1 MKCDELKEVENP
13 IEWGLYY
20 NKAEVDEAIAELKHQ
35 VWEADE
41 RAIDAGA
48 TSHEKMQECE
58 AKDKEIA
65 YLRRLALH
73 ALSGWAMG
81 LSMANAYLP
90 RGTRKK
96 QFDYFR
102 VFQKFDI
109 LHKIEKDKWRKEKDK

>member
-1 MKCDELKEVENP
+1 MKCDELKQVENP

-58 AKDKEIA
+58 NF
-65 YLRRLALH
+65 RLTTRH
-73 ALSGWAMG
+73 DSGKRTPATG
-81 LSMANAYLP
+81 
-90 RGTRKK
+90 
-96 QFDYFR
+96 
-102 VFQKFDI
+102 I
-109 LHKIEKDKWRKEKDK
+109 